1 MVLQAKLFSA
11 IDPLAHPRR
20 ELGCRGTCA
29 LVRLF
34 ENQELAYACVCNPRY
49 DSFRYR
55 NRLDRPCLVAPFQTL
70 TLCKSL
76 TKWKKRSLEES
87 GRFLMRILGVFY
99 LSRTVFTKNVIF
111 CRKNIF

>member
-76 TKWKKRSLEES
+76 TKWTKRSLEES
-87 GRFLMRILGVFY
+87 GRFSYVNLGLIFLTPNSFHKKCYIL
-99 LSRTVFTKNVIF
+99 
-111 CRKNIF
+111 